1 MRPLRLAGLGL
12 ALVALAAAGA
22 AVALILLSTIGGG
35 PEHDPVG
42 RLRPV
47 LPGRPAPTVVVP
59 TSPADTQPVPQPHD
73 GDDDRGGDD
82 D

>member
-22 AVALILLSTIGGG
+22 AVALLLLSTIGGT

-47 LPGRPAPTVVVP
+47 LPGRPPPTVVVP
-59 TSPADTQPVPQPHD
+59 PSPGVTDPATQPHD
-73 GDDDRGGDD
+73 GDDDGDD